1 MAVFDHANAAGAI
14 EFQYKVFFPESTT
27 KTHTTQV
34 TPWLQK
40 HYLADGDGKTL
51 LVGRVNPQGD
61 PDPGFSSDGLV
72 SEGLDLPNDSSGP
85 PQVSGLIVYASGK
98 IISGLQSP
106 VGLGLACFTQNGELD
121 TDFGVQGK
129 IIHPL
134 DVKSSTAS
142 KTIDSNGTSTS
153 TTTSIITTST
163 STTSTSTTTSTIA
176 TNTGTTSTSTTST
189 TTNTST
195 TTTTTTTNTSTSD
208 DKKAS
213 VSKAFVP
220 NVLVAG
226 ERGAF
231 YVMAGRRSGHAFTL
245 LRCQE
250 NGQLDTTFNGSGKVT
265 VKHPNFDTDAMA
277 VVAAPDGGAV
287 VAGKLGPGRGT
298 HVFFSRLNVDGSTDE
313 RFGKEGYAMFDA
325 ESVGIPA
332 GRLFQIE
339 LTSIIRLADGGYAAS
354 GDVLAHTPAESCGLL
369 IRLDSH
375 GCLVPTFNEGK
386 PLLFKHPEDHEVSFV
401 FGGLTEQKDGKLVVA
416 GGLSVR
422 TGGYKRSI
430 LVVRYTP
437 EGNLD
442 TSWAAKGWETYEPLD
457 HTVCYAQSVVLD
469 ENQKI
474 LVSGDGGPNDNIGS
488 FTGFVMQLTS

>member
-1 MAVFDHANAAGAI
+1 MAIFDNANAAGAI
-14 EFQYKVFFPESTT
+14 EFQYSVFFPESTT

-34 TPWLQK
+34 APWLQR

-98 IISGLQSP
+98 VISGLQSSVG
-106 VGLGLACFTQNGELD
+106 VGLARFTQSGELD

-134 DVKSSTAS
+134 DVESSTAS
-142 KTIDSNGTSTS
+142 KMSSESESIDGNG
-153 TTTSIITTST
+153 
-163 STTSTSTTTSTIA
+163 
-176 TNTGTTSTSTTST
+176 NG
-189 TTNTST
+189 NDKEDE
-195 TTTTTTTNTSTSD
+195 N
-208 DKKAS
+208 DKKA
-213 VSKAFVP
+213 SKAFVP

-226 ERGAF
+226 EGGTF
-231 YVMAGRRSGHAFTL
+231 YAMAGRRSGQTFTL

-265 VKHPNFDTDAMA
+265 VKHPNFVTEAMA

-287 VAGKLGPGRGT
+287 VAGKLGAGRGT
-298 HVFFSRLNVDGSTDE
+298 HVFFSRLNVDGSTDK
-313 RFGKEGYAMFDA
+313 RFGEEGYAIFDA

-354 GDVLAHTPAESCGLL
+354 GDVLANSPAESYGLL
-369 IRLDSH
+369 IRLDSR
-375 GCLVPTFNEGK
+375 GRLVPTFNEGK

-416 GGLSVR
+416 GGLGVR
-422 TGGYKRSI
+422 TGGYTHSI
-430 LVVRYTP
+430 LVVRYTA
-437 EGNLD
+437 EGKLD
-442 TSWAAKGWETYEPLD
+442 PSWAAKGWETYEPLGY
-457 HTVCYAQSVVLD
+457 TVCYAQSVVLD
-469 ENQKI
+469 GNQKL
-474 LVSGDGGPNDNIGS
+474 LVSGDGGMNGNIGS